1 VQITFDTATAK
12 PAELSALSRFIQDLA
27 ALGTAPPAVQIG
39 VDPMADLRPV
49 AAVTKRT
56 GIVIPPRGAAPEAT
70 AHTHAPLVIPTLIA
84 PPDRPDAGSPPA
96 DDLTAAAV
104 FGGQSISAAPPSAP
118 SVPVVPTV
126 PAAPVAAAGP
136 ASATAPPAIAGGP
149 PVGVELDSQGLP
161 WDARIHGSTRAQNAD
176 GTWRQRRGLNDVEL
190 KKRVEAELR
199 ATLALPGPA
208 VPTPPT
214 IAGKPWETEQ
224 YLAGTAAAPAAP
236 AVPKP
241 PAATSPAPATFGE
254 FMGAVSNLVKDGK
267 VTADHVT
274 RKLQDLGLPSVMA
287 LANRPDLLP
296 TVWQALQS

>member
-27 ALGTAPPAVQIG
+27 ALGTAPPVVAEAVKPAPTPPGRG
-39 VDPMADLRPV
+39 V
-49 AAVTKRT
+49 
-56 GIVIPPRGAAPEAT
+56 VIPPPGAAPEAT

-118 SVPVVPTV
+118 SVPVVPTA
-126 PAAPVAAAGP
+126 PAAPASVAGP
-136 ASATAPPAIAGGP
+136 ASVTAPPAIAGGP
-149 PVGVELDSQGLP
+149 PAGVELDSQGLP
-161 WDARIHGSTRAQNAD
+161 WDARIHGSTRARNAD
-176 GTWRQRRGLNDVEL
+176 GTWRQRRGLNDPDL

-199 ATLALPGPA
+199 ATLALPAAPM
-208 VPTPPT
+208 PPV
-214 IAGKPWETEQ
+214 APVAKPWETEQ
-224 YLAGTAAAPAAP
+224 YLAGTVATPAAP
-236 AVPKP
+236 AMPKP
-241 PAATSPAPATFGE
+241 PAATLPAPATFGE
-254 FMGAVSNLVKDGK
+254 FMGAVSNLVKDGQ
-267 VTADHVT
+267 VTSEFVT